1 MHLVPALAWIAQA
14 LERNAHLRHPAI
26 GDEPASGVK
35 ERIPRWI
42 LSVVLLA
49 AASALAAPAATT
61 SAAATA
67 TKSTTATASAAATL
81 TTTAT
86 TGLRTAAHHR
96 VGLDAVRVDGEDVCA
111 LMVEKRIEKD
121 RDDVVAHGLVAVGPV
136 RADLP
141 RV

>member
-67 TKSTTATASAAATL
+67 TATKSTTATASAAAATL
-81 TTTAT
+81 TTTATTT

-96 VGLDAVRVDGEDVCA
+96 VGLDAVRVDGEDV
-111 LMVEKRIEKD
+111 
-121 RDDVVAHGLVAVGPV
+121 
-136 RADLP
+136 
-141 RV
+141 

>member
-14 LERNAHLRHPAI
+14 LERNAHLRHPTI

-67 TKSTTATASAAATL
+67 TATAPKSTTATASPATF
-81 TTTAT
+81 TTTPTTT
-86 TGLRTAAHHR
+86 TGMSTAAPQR
-96 VGLDAVRVDGEDVCA
+96 VGRAAE
-111 LMVEKRIEKD
+111 
-121 RDDVVAHGLVAVGPV
+121 PV
-136 RADLP
+136 
-141 RV
+141 